1 VVEDD
6 YDSAYR
12 YEGRPIPALY
22 GIDTSGRVVY
32 VGTFSKTMF
41 PALRIGFVV
50 APPALREVIQAAK
63 GFADR
68 QSPILEQRAL
78 ASFIVEGGFER
89 HLRRMRVLYRARR
102 EALLAAL
109 RRHIGDGLEVSGESA
124 GMHLVVRLP
133 LLETDR
139 FIERAR
145 RAGVA
150 LMSTGPHH
158 LRDPVPGE
166 FIFGFAEHDE
176 ATMEEAI
183 ARLGRILPECR

>member
-1 VVEDD
+1 
-6 YDSAYR
+6 
-12 YEGRPIPALY
+12 
-22 GIDTSGRVVY
+22 
-32 VGTFSKTMF
+32 
-41 PALRIGFVV
+41 
-50 APPALREVIQAAK
+50 VIQAAK

-78 ASFIVEGGFER
+78 ASFIVDGGFER

-102 EALLAAL
+102 ASLLESL

-150 LMSTGPHH
+150 VMSTAPHH
-158 LRDPVPGE
+158 LRNPVPGE